1 MTKQINKNTLFN
13 TFGIDSFNSLEEAI
27 NKMPPSI
34 VEYHLNNLDIND
46 CEVYFNKKDIEKS
59 VNFGEYSIYLDYS
72 DNIFIEI
79 DIEED
84 NYTNSFF

>member
-1 MTKQINKNTLFN
+1 
-13 TFGIDSFNSLEEAI
+13 
-27 NKMPPSI
+27 MPPSI
-34 VEYHLNNLDIND
+34 VEYHLNNLDTHE
-46 CEVYFNKKDIEKS
+46 CEVYFNKRDIEKS

-72 DNIFIEI
+72 DNIYIEI